1 MRCFTFSHSLHQLN
15 KEKYNFLQRSNSC
28 LRLWV
33 MASVIANVLF
43 CEKWLLVRIASTYN
57 EFTVLTILSLN
68 VISHVSVTMN
78 NTRQNPIHIYRNTLV
93 FVRIHVWFIIKVY
106 YTAHVSSLFIFS
118 FASSFVQCSFTSS
131 SVFRRWF
138 QSKPIRMQNEI
149 RATDQRIRQMGTQNY
164 DDAEEKLVF
173 RKSFGNS

>member
-1 MRCFTFSHSLHQLN
+1 
-15 KEKYNFLQRSNSC
+15 
-28 LRLWV
+28 

-93 FVRIHVWFIIKVY
+93 FVAYSCVIYHKSVLHSSCELFVHFLLHSVVRPMFVY
-106 YTAHVSSLFIFS
+106 FFFSISSMVSVENYPNAKRNKSNP
-118 FASSFVQCSFTSS
+118 
-131 SVFRRWF
+131 SVDT
-138 QSKPIRMQNEI
+138 PNGD
-149 RATDQRIRQMGTQNY
+149 T
-164 DDAEEKLVF
+164 KL
-173 RKSFGNS
+173 